1 MNIDHLP
8 KINTWTSKTAAVL
21 LSLLG
26 LTLFASSSFA
36 QNVTVSGSTG
46 ADGSYATL
54 GAAFTALN
62 ANTTQ
67 TGNTILVT
75 VINDTSE
82 GAAAALNQPTGAW
95 NSLTI
100 NPSGARTV
108 SGTVSGHL
116 IDLNGAKN
124 VTIDGLNSG
133 GNSLIIQNT
142 SATASTSTIRFRA
155 DTSSDTVTNCTIN
168 GAGTSTTSG
177 TIFFD
182 VGASTGNVSNTISN
196 NIITNSGASFPT
208 NAIYSNGLSAVVFN
222 SGTISGNNIQDY
234 FSATS
239 ATAGINL
246 SATGNSAGPS
256 RTTSSS
262 RVRVAFTQSQHHREF
277 LLAAAA
283 ATPLPETPSVCQR
296 RWNRNDQHDR

>member
-1 MNIDHLP
+1 
-8 KINTWTSKTAAVL
+8 
-21 LSLLG
+21 
-26 LTLFASSSFA
+26 
-36 QNVTVSGSTG
+36 
-46 ADGSYATL
+46 
-54 GAAFTALN
+54 
-62 ANTTQ
+62 
-67 TGNTILVT
+67 
-75 VINDTSE
+75 
-82 GAAAALNQPTGAW
+82 
-95 NSLTI
+95 LTI

-155 DTSSDTVTNCTIN
+155 DTSSDTVTNCTIK

-246 SATGNSAGPS
+246 SATGNSAWS
-256 RTTSSS
+256 ITDNKLFQSAT
-262 RVRVAFTQSQHHREF
+262 RVYTAANTHRGIF
-277 LLAAAA
+277 IGSGSGYTYRA
-283 ATPLPETPSVCQR
+283 PLS
-296 RWNRNDQHDR
+296 